1 MKIGLGL
8 RLLVV
13 VAAIP
18 YATYAAGAE
27 PPASLDAP
35 TRAPAGSRV
44 VIKWTGP
51 GNSMDRIGV
60 VPAGAPDATFPNGLP
75 CYPAA
80 SDPATVKLPEQPG
93 EYEVRYLS
101 FVGGKVLA
109 RRAITVVAVSAT
121 VQAPATAVR
130 GSKISVSWSG
140 PDDQFDT
147 IEIVA
152 ADAPDRTPGQGP
164 PSFTAKRS
172 FVTVTV
178 PEQPGE
184 YEVRYLTAS
193 KTTLARAKL
202 TVTGARGVQPGRAAR
217 VRAHRLG
224 RGQAHR

>member
-1 MKIGLGL
+1 MKIDLGV

-13 VAAIP
+13 VAATT

-27 PPASLDAP
+27 LPASLDAP
-35 TRAPAGSRV
+35 SRAPAGSRV
-44 VIKWTGP
+44 VIAWTGP

-60 VPAGAPDATFPNGLP
+60 VPAGAPDATFPKGLP

-80 SDPATVKLPEQPG
+80 SHPATVGLPEQPG
-93 EYEVRYLS
+93 EYELRYLS

-109 RRAITVVAVSAT
+109 RRAITVVAVPAS

-130 GSKISVSWSG
+130 GSKISVSWAG
-140 PDDQFDT
+140 PNNPSDT

-164 PSFTAKRS
+164 PSFTGKRS
-172 FVTVTV
+172 FMTVTV
-178 PEQPGE
+178 PEEPGE

-202 TVTGARGVQPGRAAR
+202 TVTDARRVHPGRAAR
-217 VRAHRLG
+217 VRVHRLG
-224 RGQAHR
+224 RR